1 MNETP
6 IPQQLAQKDRDRIK
20 GYSELLDFY
29 HGVHWEGRAIR
40 GEKRLTFNYAK
51 VLVDKVTSY
60 LMSGTTFAVDPVR
73 NSNGVDALEDTDVA
87 RDQARQA
94 ELALYQVYQA
104 NNLEQLDFDTEID
117 CAILGDA
124 CYKVIWDQETKS
136 VRVTAPDVQGIYA
149 WWLGDDVSRVW
160 RVASKYTLTAEET
173 EMLHKVTP
181 KAKTATL
188 VEVWTNT
195 DFELWL
201 DNAILEQKPNPY
213 GFIPFIIYPNLR
225 EPKKFWG
232 MSDIPSTMEPQREL
246 NRAMSQLSRIL
257 ELSGNP
263 IAVLE
268 NIEQSEDIA
277 VKPGA
282 VWNIPEDAK
291 AYLLDLLQGGGVRM
305 HIEYIDLLYRTM
317 HDVAESPRAAFGGVE
332 RDLSGVALEMELHP
346 LLQKVKRKRVI
357 RTAVYNQRS
366 QMILKLLAKYTDPG
380 LKTQDFRL
388 RVVWGPVLPQD
399 MARQVNNEVS
409 LVQTGI
415 HSRRRAMD
423 ELGIQDPEFEFN
435 RWLEERQTILKM
447 NKELNAKFTRGG
459 ARESFTVSG
468 RGR

>member
-1 MNETP
+1 MDEAS
-6 IPQQLAQKDRDRIK
+6 IPSQLAQKDRDRIR
-20 GYSELLDFY
+20 GYQDLLDFY
-29 HGVHWEGRAIR
+29 HGTHWEGRVIR

-60 LMSGTTFAVDPVR
+60 LMSGTTFAVDP
-73 NSNGVDALEDTDVA
+73 LEDTDEAIA
-87 RDQARQA
+87 RARETEQ
-94 ELALYQVYQA
+94 ALYQVHLA

-124 CYKVIWDQETKS
+124 CFKVTWDQEQKR
-136 VRVTAPDVQGIYA
+136 VRVTAPDAQGIYA

-173 EMLHKVTP
+173 EMLHGITP

-188 VEVWTNT
+188 VEVWTDNT
-195 DFELWL
+195 FELYL
-201 DNAILEQKPNPY
+201 DNTLLDQKPNPY

-232 MSDIPSTMEPQREL
+232 MSDIPSIMESQREL

-268 NIEQSEDIA
+268 NIESSEDIA
-277 VKPGA
+277 VTPGA

-317 HDVAESPRAAFGGVE
+317 HDVAESPRAAFGGAE
-332 RDLSGVALEMELHP
+332 RELSGVALEIELHP

-357 RTAVYNQRS
+357 RTALYNRRNE
-366 QMILKLLAKYTDPG
+366 MIIKLIEKYHG
-380 LKTQDFRL
+380 QDFGNNRY
-388 RVVWGPVLPQD
+388 RVVWGPILPQD
-399 MARQVNNEVS
+399 VARQVSNEVS

-415 HSRRRAMD
+415 HSRKTAMD
-423 ELGIQDPEFEFN
+423 ELGIQNPEFEFN
-435 RWLEERQTILKM
+435 RWLDERATILKM
-447 NKELNAKFTRGG
+447 NRELGARFTRGG
-459 ARESFTVSG
+459 ARERALQSQAEGVEE
-468 RGR
+468 

>member
-1 MNETP
+1 MNEQT
-6 IPQQLAQKDRDRIK
+6 IPSQLSQKDRDRIK
-20 GYSELLDFY
+20 GYTDLLNFY
-29 HGVHWEGRAIR
+29 QGTHWQGRAVR

-51 VLVDKVTSY
+51 TLVDKVTSY
-60 LMSGTTFAVDPVR
+60 LMSGTAFAVD
-73 NSNGVDALEDTDVA
+73 AIEDTDEA
-87 RDQARQA
+87 RARAREA
-94 ELALYQVYQA
+94 ELALNSVCEE

-124 CYKVIWDQETKS
+124 CYKVTWDPEAKK

-160 RVASKYTLTAEET
+160 RVASKYSLSSEEVD
-173 EMLHKVTP
+173 LLYRVKP
-181 KAKTATL
+181 KSKTATL
-188 VEVWTNT
+188 VEVWTDK
-195 DFELWL
+195 DFELYL
-201 DNAILEQKPNPY
+201 DNAIIDKKPNPY

-232 MSDIPSTMEPQREL
+232 MSDIIQIMESQREL

-268 NIEQSEDIA
+268 NVEESEDIA

-305 HIEYIDLLYRTM
+305 HIDYIDLLYRTM
-317 HDVAESPRAAFGGVE
+317 HDVGESPRAAFGGVE
-332 RDLSGVALEMELHP
+332 RDLSGVALEIELHP
-346 LLQKVKRKRVI
+346 LLQKIKRKRII
-357 RTAVYNQRS
+357 RTAVYIHRAK
-366 QMILKLLAKYTDPG
+366 MILKLLEKYTG
-380 LKTQDFRL
+380 LTATDNRL
-388 RVVWGPVLPQD
+388 RVVWGAVLPQD
-399 MARQVNNEVS
+399 VARQVNNQQI

-423 ELGIQDPEFEFN
+423 DLGIKDPQLEFD
-435 RWLEERQTILKM
+435 RWLEERAIILKM
-447 NKELNAKFTRGG
+447 NRELSARSTRGG
-459 ARESFTVSG
+459 ERERAIQSQGESVEK
-468 RGR
+468 